1 MTSIRFAQRAKDLFR
16 STLVVRRR
24 VDRRSVVWLCL
35 CLAALVSLGVSR
47 IAGAQALSFEHV
59 VIDANNPLN
68 PHCKALGD
76 IDGDGLIDAIV
87 ASSKAEGMF
96 WYEYPSWNKH
106 TVRATGTWT
115 TDMQVGDVDGDGD
128 LDIVIPEDGALRWYE
143 NPRPSGNPRT
153 ATWADHRIGT
163 DGGRNH
169 DVEVGDID
177 GDGDLDVVSRKK
189 TVGGTFFW
197 RQQTPTSWTKITIST
212 GAGEGTALGDI
223 DGDGDLDVAQNGYW
237 IEQVSPTQW
246 TERNFATNWPEDA
259 RVLVVDLNQD
269 GKQDIVLTTSESA
282 NGRFSWFSASN
293 PKSGPWTEHVVDPT
307 ASYLHS
313 VRAADMD
320 GDGDLDL
327 VTAEMHQSTNPDEVS
342 VYLNN
347 GNALSWTQQ
356 VLATTGSHNLQV
368 GDIGSDGDMDLFGA
382 NWNDNAPNSAVVE
395 MWENLS
401 SSGGATLS
409 LDLWRRHIIE
419 TSLPWKAVFIKGV
432 DLNADQLP
440 DLVLGGWWYPNPG
453 SLDGTW
459 TRTTIGKPMNNMAVV
474 HDFDADG
481 DMDILGT
488 NGNPS
493 GENITWA
500 RNNGQGNFTNFDI
513 TNAPTGGDFI
523 QGASVAQV
531 VPGGKPEIVLSWH
544 NFVPGT
550 IMFTVPSNP
559 TLANWPLDQISATTN
574 GEQVPIGDINDSGR
588 LDIHLGTQWLR
599 QQADGSFNTRAGVT
613 LGNGVP
619 DRLSLADID
628 ADGDLDVVIGAEGAS
643 RLVWGENHNN
653 GDSWTEHVIATEVKY
668 FSVDVG
674 DIDGDGDIDVVG
686 GAHKGNGEVYI
697 YENTG
702 QGDTWL
708 RHVVDPGDSNQ
719 IDHHDGTQLV
729 DMDRDGDLDII
740 SVGWTK
746 TSVVIYENLAIDG
759 SGGGGGGDTTKP
771 SIQSVVASNANQVVV
786 GFSEALDPAT
796 AQNVT
801 HYAISGGVNISDANL
816 STNGRTVTLVT
827 TTLSEQV
834 TYTLSVSQVQDLAG
848 NVIAQNTQKTFEF
861 VESNTQGGLVAH
873 WPMNEGAGSTITDV
887 TGNGHTGALV
897 NGASWSTTGG
907 DPAVSFDGVNDYVDV
922 GSLNMSGNAMTL
934 AAWFR
939 VADLDNCP
947 NRDCRIISDA
957 TGTAEQDHYV
967 MISTIASGAQTRLRF
982 RIKTNG
988 TTTTLI
994 SGSGNV
1000 PENQWVHVAAVYD
1013 GAAMQLYMDGV
1024 KVGSKT
1030 KTGSIT
1036 PSGAIACWIGG
1047 NPPDATVRPWDGQI
1061 DDVRIYNRALS
1072 AQEVQQLLE
1081 SSNNQPPVATNKSV
1095 TTDQDKPVNIT
1106 LQASDPDGD
1115 TLTYSVI
1122 DGPDHGTLSGSAAN
1136 RTYTPNPG
1144 YSGSDAFQFQVNDGN
1159 GGSDIANVAITV
1171 NPATP
1176 ANQPPVASD
1185 RTAVTD
1191 QDVAVNITLQAS
1203 DPDGDLLTFS
1213 IISGPQHGTLS
1224 GSATN
1229 RTYTPNL
1236 GFTGSDTFDFKVSD
1250 GHGGSDTATVSITVT
1265 PVSADGLVAHWAF
1278 DETSGTTA
1286 SDSSPFGANHAGTLR
1301 GDAAW
1306 ASQGAIEGALSL
1318 DGFGDYVTVA
1328 DSADINTTA
1337 HGQRTI
1343 SAWFRVTNKA
1353 IASRKQVIYEE
1364 GGTGRGLNVYIHNG
1378 KLYAGLWDT
1387 AIGSSFLNTNQI
1399 QSDKWHHVA
1408 LVLNGNATPQSSA
1421 FTAYLDGTSFGSGTG
1436 FQLGA
1441 HGDNIGIGGVA
1452 GQTKFHDGN
1461 TTTNLH
1467 GFAGLIDDIR
1477 VYNQNL
1483 TASEIQA
1490 LEMSADRDQ
1499 VIQVIDDGAEGFA
1512 ATGDWE
1518 PFNGQG
1524 LNGDLHFSDAGNGSD
1539 VVTWTFNGLTPGRY
1553 RVSTTWSAHA
1563 NRATNAPFTILD
1575 GTVQRGN
1582 IRVNQE
1588 LIPQANVV
1596 VNGNNFQDLG
1606 TFDIVNSVLVVKL
1619 ADNANEFVIADAV
1632 RIERVGHIQ
1641 RVIDNADQG
1650 FSTTGIWTP
1659 FNGQGFDNDLHFSD
1673 AGNGSDVATWT
1684 FAGLAP
1690 GRYRV
1695 SATWSAHANRAT
1707 NAPFTILDGTVQRG
1721 NIRVNQE
1728 LIPQANVVV
1737 NGNNFQDLGTFDIV
1751 NSVLVVKLADN
1762 ANEFVIADA
1771 IRIERVGNIQKVI
1784 DNADQGF
1791 TTTGIWTPSNGQ
1803 GFDNDLHFSDA
1814 GNGSDV
1820 AAWTFTGLTPG
1831 RYRVSTT
1838 WSAHTNRATN
1848 APFTVLDH
1856 SVKRGTIRVNQEVS
1870 PLADVIVNGNN
1881 FQDLGTFDVVNSVL
1895 VVKLADNANEFVIA
1909 DAVRIERLGSP
1920 GD

>member
-1 MTSIRFAQRAKDLFR
+1 MHRFIFPRHRRPGALACVAVTKRSSNRASCR
-16 STLVVRRR
+16 IAI
-24 VDRRSVVWLCL
+24 
-35 CLAALVSLGVSR
+35 AALVLLGVSR

-96 WYEYPSWNKH
+96 WYEYPDWNKH

-153 ATWADHRIGT
+153 ATWTDHKIGSA
-163 DGGRNH
+163 GSRNH

-189 TVGGTFFW
+189 ATGGTYFW
-197 RQQTPTSWTKITIST
+197 KQATPTTWTQITIST
-212 GAGEGTALGDI
+212 GLGEGTALGDI

-246 TERNFATNWPEDA
+246 TEHNFATNWPEDA

-282 NGRFSWFSASN
+282 DGRFSWFSASN

-327 VTAEMHQSTNPDEVS
+327 VTAEMHQSKDPDEVS

-453 SLDGTW
+453 SLDGVW

-550 IMFTVPSNP
+550 IMFTVPNDP
-559 TLANWPLDQISATTN
+559 TLASWPLDQISATTN

-599 QQADGSFNTRAGVT
+599 KEADGSFSTRAGVT
-613 LGNGVP
+613 LGSGVP

-729 DMDRDGDLDII
+729 DMDLDGDLDII

-759 SGGGGGGDTTKP
+759 GGGGDTIKP

-834 TYTLSVSQVQDLAG
+834 YTLDVSQVQDLAG
-848 NVIAQNTQKTFEF
+848 NVIAQNTQETFEF
-861 VESNTQGGLVAH
+861 VDNDTPDGLVAH
-873 WPMNEGAGSTITDV
+873 WPMNEGVGSTITDV

-922 GSLNMSGNAMTL
+922 GSLDISGNAMTL

-947 NRDCRIISDA
+947 AHDCRIISKA
-957 TGTAEQDHYV
+957 SGITGNDHYFV
-967 MISTIASGAQTRLRF
+967 LSTMASGEATRLRF
-982 RIKTNG
+982 GLKTDG
-988 TTTTLI
+988 VTTMLT
-994 SGSGNV
+994 SSSGNV

-1013 GAAMQLYMDGV
+1013 GAAMRLYMDGQQ
-1024 KVGSKT
+1024 VGSKA

-1036 PSGAIACWIGG
+1036 TNSDISCWIGG
-1047 NPPDATVRPWDGQI
+1047 NPPTDTVRPWDGQI
-1061 DDVRIYNRALS
+1061 DDVQVYNRALS
-1072 AQEVQQLLE
+1072 AQEIQQLLGPDPTTAQVVGRWIFY
-1081 SSNNQPPVATNKSV
+1081 NNSAF
-1095 TTDQDKPVNIT
+1095 
-1106 LQASDPDGD
+1106 DGD
-1115 TLTYSVI
+1115 DSSANAADDQAIATDKQAIRSGTGDPTATFANYTSYSRGINGIMIDVANLKSDQLTVE
-1122 DGPDHGTLSGSAAN
+1122 DFLF
-1136 RTYTPNPG
+1136 R
-1144 YSGSDAFQFQVNDGN
+1144 VGN
-1159 GGSDIANVAITV
+1159 T
-1171 NPATP
+1171 ATP
-1176 ANQPPVASD
+1176 ADWDEAS
-1185 RTAVTD
+1185 
-1191 QDVAVNITLQAS
+1191 L
-1203 DPDGDLLTFS
+1203 P
-1213 IISGPQHGTLS
+1213 
-1224 GSATN
+1224 
-1229 RTYTPNL
+1229 
-1236 GFTGSDTFDFKVSD
+1236 
-1250 GHGGSDTATVSITVT
+1250 
-1265 PVSADGLVAHWAF
+1265 
-1278 DETSGTTA
+1278 TS
-1286 SDSSPFGANHAGTLR
+1286 
-1301 GDAAW
+1301 
-1306 ASQGAIEGALSL
+1306 
-1318 DGFGDYVTVA
+1318 VTV
-1328 DSADINTTA
+1328 
-1337 HGQRTI
+1337 R
-1343 SAWFRVTNKA
+1343 
-1353 IASRKQVIYEE
+1353 
-1364 GGTGRGLNVYIHNG
+1364 L
-1378 KLYAGLWDT
+1378 
-1387 AIGSSFLNTNQI
+1387 
-1399 QSDKWHHVA
+1399 
-1408 LVLNGNATPQSSA
+1408 
-1421 FTAYLDGTSFGSGTG
+1421 
-1436 FQLGA
+1436 
-1441 HGDNIGIGGVA
+1441 
-1452 GQTKFHDGN
+1452 
-1461 TTTNLH
+1461 
-1467 GFAGLIDDIR
+1467 
-1477 VYNQNL
+1477 
-1483 TASEIQA
+1483 
-1490 LEMSADRDQ
+1490 
-1499 VIQVIDDGAEGFA
+1499 
-1512 ATGDWE
+1512 
-1518 PFNGQG
+1518 GQG
-1524 LNGDLHFSDAGNGSD
+1524 HNGSD
-1539 VVTWTFNGLTPGRY
+1539 RVTLIWTDNVIQKQWLQ
-1553 RVSTTWSAHA
+1553 V
-1563 NRATNAPFTILD
+1563 
-1575 GTVQRGN
+1575 TV
-1582 IRVNQE
+1582 
-1588 LIPQANVV
+1588 LANV
-1596 VNGNNFQDLG
+1596 
-1606 TFDIVNSVLVVKL
+1606 
-1619 ADNANEFVIADAV
+1619 E
-1632 RIERVGHIQ
+1632 
-1641 RVIDNADQG
+1641 
-1650 FSTTGIWTP
+1650 
-1659 FNGQGFDNDLHFSD
+1659 
-1673 AGNGSDVATWT
+1673 
-1684 FAGLAP
+1684 
-1690 GRYRV
+1690 
-1695 SATWSAHANRAT
+1695 
-1707 NAPFTILDGTVQRG
+1707 
-1721 NIRVNQE
+1721 
-1728 LIPQANVVV
+1728 
-1737 NGNNFQDLGTFDIV
+1737 
-1751 NSVLVVKLADN
+1751 
-1762 ANEFVIADA
+1762 
-1771 IRIERVGNIQKVI
+1771 
-1784 DNADQGF
+1784 
-1791 TTTGIWTPSNGQ
+1791 
-1803 GFDNDLHFSDA
+1803 
-1814 GNGSDV
+1814 
-1820 AAWTFTGLTPG
+1820 TGLTQNDEFYFG
-1831 RYRVSTT
+1831 NAIGETGDSTS
-1838 WSAHTNRATN
+1838 SA
-1848 APFTVLDH
+1848 
-1856 SVKRGTIRVNQEVS
+1856 RVNATDEIAARNNPVFF
-1870 PLADVIVNGNN
+1870 PPADVEDIYDFNRDRKVDATDQIIARNH
-1881 FQDLGTFDVVNSVL
+1881 QTFI
-1895 VVKLADNANEFVIA
+1895 NALQLISI
-1909 DAVRIERLGSP
+1909 D
-1920 GD
+1920 

>member
-1 MTSIRFAQRAKDLFR
+1 MDRFVVDRRNRLLVP
-16 STLVVRRR
+16 TVVRRR
-24 VDRRSVVWLCL
+24 VGRRSVVWLCL

-189 TVGGTFFW
+189 ATGGTYFW
-197 RQQTPTSWTKITIST
+197 RQQTPTSWTQITIST
-212 GAGEGTALGDI
+212 GLGEGTALGDI

-459 TRTTIGKPMNNMAVV
+459 TRTTIGQPMNNMAVV

-1171 NPATP
+1171 NP
-1176 ANQPPVASD
+1176 
-1185 RTAVTD
+1185 
-1191 QDVAVNITLQAS
+1191 
-1203 DPDGDLLTFS
+1203 
-1213 IISGPQHGTLS
+1213 
-1224 GSATN
+1224 TN
-1229 RTYTPNL
+1229 
-1236 GFTGSDTFDFKVSD
+1236 V
-1250 GHGGSDTATVSITVT
+1250 I
-1265 PVSADGLVAHWAF
+1265 GLVAHWTF

-1286 SDSSPFGANHAGTLR
+1286 SDSSPFGADHVGTLQ
-1301 GDAAW
+1301 GDATW
-1306 ASQGAIEGALSL
+1306 SSQGAIGGALSL
-1318 DGFGDYVTVA
+1318 DGVNDYVTVA
-1328 DSADINTTA
+1328 DSADINTDRHGQRTISAWFQVTDKTISSRKQVIYEEGGSGRGLNIYIHNGNLYVSIWDTSGTGGWTETFLNTSQIQSGQWHHVALVLDGNQTPQAGAFTAYLNGSSFGVGTAAEIGAHGDNTAIGRIDGATRFHDGNSTSNQHGFAGLIDDTRVYNRALSAQEIQQLLGSSNNQPPVATNKSVTTDQDKSVNITLQASDPDGDTLTYSVIDGPDHGTLSGSAANRTYTPNPGFSGSDAFQFQVNDGKGGSDIATVSITVKAINVIGLVAHWTFDETSGTTASDSSPFGTDHVGTLQGDATWSNQGAIGGALSLDGVNDYVTVADSADINTVA

-1378 KLYAGLWDT
+1378 NLYVSIWDT
-1387 AIGSSFLNTNQI
+1387 SGTGGWTETFLSTGQI
-1399 QSDKWHHVA
+1399 QSGQWHHVA
-1408 LVLNGNATPQSSA
+1408 LVLDGSQTPQAGA
-1421 FTAYLDGTSFGSGTG
+1421 FTAYLDGSSFDSGTATEIG
-1436 FQLGA
+1436 P
-1441 HGDNIGIGGVA
+1441 HGDNIGIGRVA
-1452 GQTKFHDGN
+1452 GQTKFHSGDSTSN
-1461 TTTNLH
+1461 QH
-1467 GFAGLIDDIR
+1467 GFSGLIDDTRI
-1477 VYNQNL
+1477 YNRSLSAQ
-1483 TASEIQA
+1483 EIQ
-1490 LEMSADRDQ
+1490 Q
-1499 VIQVIDDGAEGFA
+1499 
-1512 ATGDWE
+1512 
-1518 PFNGQG
+1518 
-1524 LNGDLHFSDAGNGSD
+1524 
-1539 VVTWTFNGLTPGRY
+1539 
-1553 RVSTTWSAHA
+1553 
-1563 NRATNAPFTILD
+1563 
-1575 GTVQRGN
+1575 
-1582 IRVNQE
+1582 
-1588 LIPQANVV
+1588 
-1596 VNGNNFQDLG
+1596 
-1606 TFDIVNSVLVVKL
+1606 L
-1619 ADNANEFVIADAV
+1619 A
-1632 RIERVGHIQ
+1632 
-1641 RVIDNADQG
+1641 
-1650 FSTTGIWTP
+1650 
-1659 FNGQGFDNDLHFSD
+1659 
-1673 AGNGSDVATWT
+1673 
-1684 FAGLAP
+1684 
-1690 GRYRV
+1690 
-1695 SATWSAHANRAT
+1695 
-1707 NAPFTILDGTVQRG
+1707 
-1721 NIRVNQE
+1721 
-1728 LIPQANVVV
+1728 
-1737 NGNNFQDLGTFDIV
+1737 
-1751 NSVLVVKLADN
+1751 
-1762 ANEFVIADA
+1762 
-1771 IRIERVGNIQKVI
+1771 
-1784 DNADQGF
+1784 
-1791 TTTGIWTPSNGQ
+1791 
-1803 GFDNDLHFSDA
+1803 
-1814 GNGSDV
+1814 
-1820 AAWTFTGLTPG
+1820 
-1831 RYRVSTT
+1831 
-1838 WSAHTNRATN
+1838 
-1848 APFTVLDH
+1848 
-1856 SVKRGTIRVNQEVS
+1856 S
-1870 PLADVIVNGNN
+1870 P
-1881 FQDLGTFDVVNSVL
+1881 
-1895 VVKLADNANEFVIA
+1895 
-1909 DAVRIERLGSP
+1909 
-1920 GD
+1920 